1 MTSPIYY
8 TTAQAKIERL
18 AEQERKQSVARIEA
32 NQAHMLA
39 QRQAFMQ
46 QQQQQWQLQQE
57 AAAGG
62 QLMGSTTAAAAA
74 VGGAG
79 SRFETPIIDISC

>member
-57 AAAGG
+57 AAGGG

-74 VGGAG
+74 GGGAG
-79 SRFETPIIDISC
+79 SRFMSPIIDISC

>member
-32 NQAHMLA
+32 NQKHMLA

-79 SRFETPIIDISC
+79 SRFKSPIIDISY